1 MFVAKAVSESTIKIS
16 VARAETGFLDF
27 VLVRMP
33 QEYHITT
40 HYTVMDTAQKIVFL
54 YVADNSNDHAMG
66 NLFVSDQFGYRFT
79 HSLENIIK
87 ADNSQVDF
95 EAVESMDGSFLANRY
110 DREHVSGGNAKSAG
124 NLRPITEDEILE
136 GQEDIEEGKSG
147 TMNKS
152 SKKKNKKIKNSGW
165 DSEFNDKIRTYIT
178 HNRGSSWELIRAP
191 EQDMKGKSTN
201 CYSEDGCS
209 LNLNMYSLN
218 QNSFAPPY
226 SQESAVGVVM
236 AVGNTGTSLDLNGDK
251 KGTYLSRDGGL
262 TWAETA
268 KIPLIYEFG
277 DHGGLLV
284 AAPNI

>member
-54 YVADNSNDHAMG
+54 YVADNSNEHEMG

-95 EAVESMDGSFLANRY
+95 EAVESMDGSFIANRY
-110 DREHVSGGNAKSAG
+110 DREHVSGGNAKTAG
-124 NLRPITEDEILE
+124 NLRPITEDEILT
-136 GQEDIEEGKSG
+136 GQEETDDGRKSG

-152 SKKKNKKIKNSGW
+152 SKKRSKKIQKQAF
-165 DSEFNDKIRTYIT
+165 DE
-178 HNRGSSWELIRAP
+178 
-191 EQDMKGKSTN
+191 
-201 CYSEDGCS
+201 
-209 LNLNMYSLN
+209 
-218 QNSFAPPY
+218 
-226 SQESAVGVVM
+226 
-236 AVGNTGTSLDLNGDK
+236 
-251 KGTYLSRDGGL
+251 
-262 TWAETA
+262 
-268 KIPLIYEFG
+268 
-277 DHGGLLV
+277 
-284 AAPNI
+284 